1 MLPPTELVILIFIY
15 MVEVYKI
22 DLSLSF
28 YLFQVQKRWFFKQI
42 DRFQVKVFPK
52 AVTNIIS
59 RSRLRRAWL
68 CAHTNVSIPMN
79 TWSGWPELFVAILK
93 SLCRN

>member
-28 YLFQVQKRWFFKQI
+28 YLFQVQKTLVFQANRQI
-42 DRFQVKVFPK
+42 SGKG
-52 AVTNIIS
+52 IS
-59 RSRLRRAWL
+59 
-68 CAHTNVSIPMN
+68 
-79 TWSGWPELFVAILK
+79 K
-93 SLCRN
+93 SCH